1 MGYVAAQPLL
11 LEKDLDDHIVNM
23 DYNLLIRSHG
33 PLDETSAEAVSAER
47 RSRMRQR
54 VQIAQFSSRIL
65 LNFLKC
71 DMEATEASLA
81 SLHAALQRS
90 GQLEMK
96 GYLQYDPT
104 IHAPM
109 QNLIWKVFEDTVS
122 LFMQVYRHPSS
133 TAVDVT
139 EIFSRLK
146 DLMASFQ
153 TLRNSVA
160 LPMLPVVNE
169 DSVVAID
176 ITDVSLRVV
185 FSPDWLK
192 TVSFM
197 CSTICSWIPLMLQ
210 SLLQDTNP
218 FSSEIDFATYYPQLF
233 SRLTP
238 NGELQ
243 VSPPLSKCDWNWTQ
257 VIGELEKQSTSGES
271 FSVGETVLVVAEMFL
286 QIFGK

>member
-11 LEKDLDDHIVNM
+11 LEKDLDDLIVNM

-90 GQLEMK
+90 GQVEMK

-104 IHAPM
+104 IHTPM
-109 QNLIWKVFEDTVS
+109 QNLIWKVFEDTVL

-243 VSPPLSKCDWNWTQ
+243 VSLPLSKCDWNWIQ
-257 VIGELEKQSTSGES
+257 VIGELERQSTSGES